1 MRVAS
6 ATIEL
11 NLSRRTMESNT
22 TKAILGSDSAV
33 ANATTCVFTR
43 PDPAL
48 KDGAKLNPPLRGAAP
63 NPLCGKRWQTDDLM
77 KRSYR
82 TLSITVLLSL
92 LFVTHGV
99 ALGQEKATLTAPKFK
114 LQGLDGRVYDLAD
127 LRGNVVLVSFGAT
140 WCAPCSTE
148 LRALEELRAEYQ
160 NQPVKFYWVSIER
173 PEEVSDTALKR
184 YARERKVSFPVL
196 RDTAKMVFLQFSPR
210 VRLPMIV
217 MLSKDGRVDLPVQ
230 FGMRTPAESYKA
242 DMRARLN
249 KLLSVRSES
258 DR

>member
-1 MRVAS
+1 MKQAYRIFLA
-6 ATIEL
+6 
-11 NLSRRTMESNT
+11 
-22 TKAILGSDSAV
+22 
-33 ANATTCVFTR
+33 
-43 PDPAL
+43 AL
-48 KDGAKLNPPLRGAAP
+48 
-63 NPLCGKRWQTDDLM
+63 
-77 KRSYR
+77 
-82 TLSITVLLSL
+82 
-92 LFVTHGV
+92 FFV
-99 ALGQEKATLTAPKFK
+99 ALVCAAHRVTFGQEPTAGSAPKLK

-127 LRGNVVLVSFGAT
+127 QRGNVVLVSFGAT

-148 LRALEELRAEYQ
+148 LRALEELLAEYQ

-173 PEEVSDTALKR
+173 PEEVSDSALKR